1 MQDFDKAFDDFLEG
15 DECEGASDALYTAMR
30 AAFTAG
36 WLSAGGKAPPAR
48 KVIEVI
54 RTRHQEPC
62 N

>member
-1 MQDFDKAFDDFLEG
+1 MIDFDKAFDNFLEG

-36 WLSAGGKAPPAR
+36 WMSAGGKAPPAR

-54 RTRHQEPC
+54 RTQPTERG